1 MEANHPKP
9 HAIMVPLSLQGHVNP
24 FTQLAMNL
32 ASNGFTITFVN
43 TQYIHHQITR
53 SKPKNSTTQEQ
64 DQDQDDI
71 FAAARESGLDIRYR
85 TVNDGFPLSFNRFQN
100 LEQFLEGYIH
110 VFPAHVDELV
120 GDLVQSDPSINCLIA
135 DTFYTWPVMIANKYN
150 LINISFWTEPALV
163 LNIYYHLDLLIKH
176 GHFGCHDN
184 CEDTIDYIPGVQAIE
199 PKDLMSHLY
208 ITDTSAPM
216 MRIVKKA
223 FREVKRA
230 DFILCNTV
238 QELEAESL
246 SALQDK
252 QPTYAIGPLFP
263 SEPTKNVVATNLMS
277 EIDCTHWLKT
287 KPQGSVL
294 YVSFGSYC
302 QVTKNEFEEIAQGLL
317 LSKVN
322 FIWVLRP
329 DTISYDEERY
339 IVPFGLED
347 QSDRGL
353 MVPWCSQVEVLSNP
367 AIGGFLT
374 HCGWNSILE
383 SMWFG
388 VPMLCFPIE
397 TDQITNRKLVVDDWR
412 IGLNLCD
419 RKPIT
424 RLEVAQKVN
433 RLMGGNL
440 GDRLLQKETK
450 KAKQTLGEALA
461 ADGSSQQSF
470 HRFISDV
477 KAKIQTRI

>member
-1 MEANHPKP
+1 METNHPKP

-24 FTQLAMNL
+24 FTHLAMKL

-43 TQYIHHQITR
+43 TEYFHHQITK
-53 SKPKNSTTQEQ
+53 SKLNNTAQEQ
-64 DQDQDDI
+64 EQDDI
-71 FAAARESGLDIRYR
+71 FAAARETGLDIRYR
-85 TVNDGFPLSFNRFQN
+85 TVSDGFPLSFNRFQN
-100 LEQFLEGYIH
+100 LDQSLEGAIH
-110 VFPAHVDELV
+110 VFPAHIDELV

-135 DTFYTWPVMIANKYN
+135 DTFHTWTAMIANKHN

-163 LNIYYHLDLLIKH
+163 LNIYYHLDLLVKH

-199 PKDLMSHLY
+199 PKDLTSHLH
-208 ITDTSAPM
+208 ITNTSDPM
-216 MRIVKKA
+216 LRIVKKA
-223 FREVKRA
+223 FREAKRA

-246 SALQDK
+246 STLQDK
-252 QPTYAIGPLFP
+252 QPTYAIGPVFP
-263 SEPTKNVVATNLMS
+263 TEPTKSVVATNLMS
-277 EIDCTHWLKT
+277 EIDCTQWLKT

-317 LSKVN
+317 LSKVS

-329 DTISYDEERY
+329 DTISYEEEGY
-339 IVPFGLED
+339 IVPFGFED
-347 QSDRGL
+347 QISDRGL
-353 MVPWCSQVEVLSNP
+353 MVPWCSQIEVLSNP

-388 VPMLCFPIE
+388 VPMLCFPIS
-397 TDQITNRKLVVDDWR
+397 TDQFTNRKLVVDDWR

-419 RKPIT
+419 RKPIA
-424 RLEVAQKVN
+424 RLEVAHKVN
-433 RLMGGNL
+433 RLMNGNL
-440 GDRLLQKETK
+440 GDGILQKEIK
-450 KAKQTLGEALA
+450 KAKQTLEDALSA
-461 ADGSSQQSF
+461 NGSSQQSLCQ
-470 HRFISDV
+470 FINDV